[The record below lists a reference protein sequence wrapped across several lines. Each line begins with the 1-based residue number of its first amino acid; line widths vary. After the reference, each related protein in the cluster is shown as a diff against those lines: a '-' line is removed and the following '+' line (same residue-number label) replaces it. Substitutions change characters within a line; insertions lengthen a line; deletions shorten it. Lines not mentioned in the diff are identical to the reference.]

1 MASFCIDDID
11 GMDFIERR
19 FQDYIHGDYQEV
31 YLDNYFVETVSHETL
46 NEGLVA
52 LAELPH
58 AKNKI
63 NELTEINKDR
73 ELAIKEMNRLKTLT
87 DNHVNNLGIIIR

>member
-1 MASFCIDDID
+1 MILTEL
-11 GMDFIERR
+11 DFIERR

-63 NELTEINKDR
+63 NELTEINKRQRACHKRD
-73 ELAIKEMNRLKTLT
+73 EQA
-87 DNHVNNLGIIIR
+87 